1 MIITNNK
8 KAHQILADRGL
19 FEVTTKEVNNM
30 SSLTQQLELNH
41 QPLVMVFETVI
52 GNLKQ
57 LAVNAR
63 DLHTFLQ
70 VGKRFASWISERIAK
85 YEFIENED
93 FIAISQIREI
103 GHGKGKIEYHLTLDM
118 AKELS
123 MVENNAK
130 GREAR
135 RYFIAMEKKALGYA
149 NAQPTSVSPKLTK
162 EQGVEIS
169 RKIHSITHRFF
180 CHESANQNLLNR
192 LRVDLGLRQFS
203 DIRQCHFGQT
213 LQMLNHLD
221 EISKVYSSWQYEIN
235 RMVVEWIIRD
245 GRPWTPEVVKKLK
258 SELNITI
265 NQHPDWN
272 KLAALTVK

>member
-1 MIITNNK
+1 MN
-8 KAHQILADRGL
+8 
-19 FEVTTKEVNNM
+19 
-30 SSLTQQLELNH
+30 SLTQQLELNH
-41 QPLVMVFETVI
+41 QPLVMVFETII

-63 DLHTFLQ
+63 DLHAFLQ
-70 VGKRFASWISERIAK
+70 VGRDFTTWIKGRISK
-85 YEFIENED
+85 YEFVQSLD
-93 FIAISQIREI
+93 FEIVEKMSSPNAGSSKSRQQILV
-103 GHGKGKIEYHLTLDM
+103 EYHLTLDM

-213 LQMLNHLD
+213 LQTLNHLE

-272 KLAALTVK
+272 KLAALIIK